1 METPRSSSPFVNPA
15 DTYNRARVADNYLW
29 QVARKLVGYKYF
41 AEVNVSQA
49 TTVVRIVIA
58 RDGRLLAAE
67 VARSSGVPV
76 MDQGVLAG
84 VRAGAPYAPLPPDI
98 KGDSATFTLP
108 LVSTTMGRR

>member
-1 METPRSSSPFVNPA
+1 
-15 DTYNRARVADNYLW
+15 
-29 QVARKLVGYKYF
+29 
-41 AEVNVSQA
+41 
-49 TTVVRIVIA
+49 
-58 RDGRLLAAE
+58 
-67 VARSSGVPV
+67 